1 MTAGLN
7 AEQVADY
14 RRDGFVSPVPAVPA
28 STAAALR
35 REMEAVE
42 GRHGRLHYVAKPH
55 ILLPFV
61 DALVRQPGILD
72 AVQSLIGPDILLWD
86 CSFIVKEPGDAKRVS
101 WHQDVTY
108 WGLAPVDG
116 IVSIWL
122 ALSPATVDSGCMR
135 MIPGSH
141 RGTVQPH
148 RDTYAADNILS
159 RGQELA
165 VAIDEAAA
173 VDIVLAPGEMS
184 LHHGQVFHGSQPNRS
199 ADRRIG
205 FNAQYIA
212 PQVRQTI
219 GRHDSATLVRGHD
232 AFGHFEDERRPD
244 AEFEPAAVALRE
256 ALSKRRA
263 EYLYAGAAT

>member
-1 MTAGLN
+1 MTAGLSTQ
-7 AEQVADY
+7 QVAAY
-14 RRDGFVSPVPAVPA
+14 RRDGFVSPIPVMPAA
-28 STAAALR
+28 EAAALR

-42 GRHGRLHYVAKPH
+42 TRRGRLHYLDKPH
-55 ILLPFV
+55 MLLPFV
-61 DALVRQPGILD
+61 DELVRRPAILD

-122 ALSPATVDSGCMR
+122 ALSPATVESGCMK
-135 MIPGSH
+135 MIPSSH
-141 RGTVQPH
+141 GGAVAH
-148 RDTYAADNILS
+148 RDTFAADNILS

-165 VAIDEAAA
+165 VAIDEDAA

-184 LHHGQVFHGSQPNRS
+184 LHHGLVFHGSQPNRS
-199 ADRRIG
+199 GDRRIG
-205 FNAQYIA
+205 FNAQYIQ
-212 PQVRQTI
+212 PQVRQTV

-232 AFGHFEDERRPD
+232 GFGHFEAERRPE
-244 AEFEPAAVALRE
+244 AEFEPAAMALRE
-256 ALSKRRA
+256 TLSKRRS
-263 EYLYAGAAT
+263 EYLFAGAAT

>member
-1 MTAGLN
+1 MAAGLS
-7 AEQVADY
+7 AGQVAGY
-14 RRDGFVSPVPAVPA
+14 RRDGFVSPVPVMPAAV
-28 STAAALR
+28 AAMLR
-35 REMEAVE
+35 RAMEAVE
-42 GRHGRLHYVAKPH
+42 ARRGRLHYVAKPH
-55 ILLPFV
+55 LLLPFV
-61 DALVRQPGILD
+61 DELVRQPAILD
-72 AVQSLIGPDILLWD
+72 AVQALLGPDILLWD

-116 IVSIWL
+116 IVSSWL

-135 MIPGSH
+135 MVPGSH
-141 RGTVQPH
+141 QGAVQPH

-165 VAIDEAAA
+165 LAIDEAAA

-212 PQVRQTI
+212 PHVRQTV
-219 GRHDSATLVRGHD
+219 GRHDSAMLLRGHD
-232 AFGHFEDERRPD
+232 GFGHFEDEPRPG
-244 AEFEPAAVALRE
+244 AEFDPAAVALP
-256 ALSKRRA
+256 APQSTRRA
-263 EYLYAGAAT
+263 QYKFARPAS